1 MEKET
6 KKLIRS
12 EVCVA
17 CGNPLPTESSRM
29 ICKECEVK
37 MKNESNREVR

>member
-6 KKLIRS
+6 KKLIRA
-12 EVCVA
+12 EACVA
-17 CGNPLPTESSRM
+17 CGKPLMTESNRM

-37 MKNESNREVR
+37 ANESNSKVR